1 MGSEDAGEATATVL
15 GSRRLI
21 DERGFLV
28 GPALETAARRA
39 RVEGRTVAWI
49 AWDGRARGLFAFD
62 ECLRASARAAVARCQ
77 SLGIDI
83 AVLTGDNA
91 ARGAALAR
99 ELGVDVE
106 ADLLPVDKV
115 DSLRSARRR
124 FGPVAMVGD
133 GVNDAPALAASDLGI
148 ALGCGADL
156 SRESAAIC
164 LLGDDLDR
172 IAWSIELSR
181 RTVRVIRGNLAWAF
195 GFNTVGVGCAAL
207 GWLSPAF
214 AALLMAGSS
223 ALVVVNS
230 LRLSDPGQPAARVAT
245 APAPALE
252 AAIP

>member
-1 MGSEDAGEATATVL
+1 
-15 GSRRLI
+15 
-21 DERGFLV
+21 
-28 GPALETAARRA
+28 
-39 RVEGRTVAWI
+39 
-49 AWDGRARGLFAFD
+49 
-62 ECLRASARAAVARCQ
+62 VARCQ

-106 ADLLPVDKV
+106 AELLPVDKV

-124 FGPVAMVGD
+124 LGPVAMVGD

-230 LRLSDPGQPAARVAT
+230 LRLSDPGQPAAPIAT